1 MKKALR
7 EMLLDMLLLFRGI
20 IRFISKGAIILC
32 ILIIIISKLTHTEME
47 FAVKITFFVFILF
60 FFFVLW
66 GYDKLIILICPEDQ
80 YIELPF

>member
-7 EMLLDMLLLFRGI
+7 EMLLDVLLLFRGI

-47 FAVKITFFVFILF
+47 FTVKITFFMFILF
-60 FFFVLW
+60 FSFVLW
-66 GYDKLIILICPEDQ
+66 VYDKLIILICPEDQ
-80 YIELPF
+80 HIELPF

>member
-60 FFFVLW
+60 FSVVLW
-66 GYDKLIILICPEDQ
+66 GYDKLIVLICPDDQ

>member
-60 FFFVLW
+60 FSFVLW
-66 GYDKLIILICPEDQ
+66 GYDKLIVLICPEDQ